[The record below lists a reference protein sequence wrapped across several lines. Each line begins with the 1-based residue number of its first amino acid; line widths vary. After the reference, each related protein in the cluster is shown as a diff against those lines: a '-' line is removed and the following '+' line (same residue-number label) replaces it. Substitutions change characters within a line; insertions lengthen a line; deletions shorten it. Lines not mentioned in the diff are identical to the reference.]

1 MKNTFLYSKFLLLLL
16 SISVPLIALASLLN
30 VMSYSNMV
38 TEVYANANSV
48 NASSAIQQINYSL
61 SFGKSIE
68 KFYDLK
74 NILTDVLNISDDIKN
89 VTIINNSHNII
100 SSVGT
105 EIDSIPDS
113 IDDNDYVSSKNGIF
127 VKVPI
132 NDNNKIVILLD
143 DEYVNN
149 SVSTYVKNIV
159 LVSSLIILCIVL
171 ISFIVYLIL
180 KKINNDSVPFTY
192 FKPLLMSLLIISQV
206 ALGSYVLLNYT
217 KEYINSL
224 DKMANVASNVIKNDV
239 ESIVSQGIPYN
250 ELYDING
257 YLKTTLDNVREIV
270 NATITKASPDTP
282 TSSNHNFISNK
293 VQILDQDYYI
303 NIEYTINE
311 NIMNKNIIYLTIEAL
326 ILVVSTTLIS
336 IECCLYIGSSKASK
350 NKIDSNKLSLP
361 GIRIFFFVLFLA
373 SNLDSSFSPIVA
385 YQLFEKLNLN
395 TNSDVL
401 ISLPSTLLPIAI
413 IIGLLICSL
422 LVNKIGIKRL
432 IIIGAILTSLGCIYS
447 GLCNDLINFSISRFI
462 IGLGLS
468 TSLISTKLC
477 AAFEKD
483 SKFRVQ
489 ILAIIAAG
497 QIAGTSCG
505 IVIGGLIASRTSY
518 SFAYIF
524 QAILIT
530 LSTLLI
536 NKTNMKNTKQEST
549 FSISSIIKILKSSK
563 IIAYLVLII
572 IPIYMTSA
580 FVAYAIPLYGNEI
593 LLSQSLISGL
603 MMLNCMLNAY
613 TSSTSTR
620 IAINSIG
627 ASKSTLLYITCIVAS
642 IMAFGIFNTLP
653 VAIIVIIILALADG
667 FGLNIIFENIY
678 TLQPNIDTTTITF
691 MFFLASQIAR
701 AISPMLISSNIKNG
715 VANASTILAY
725 ILAGGTLLYI
735 LFLTITK
742 KSKKAKKLS
751 L

>member
-30 VMSYSNMV
+30 IMSYSNMV

-224 DKMANVASNVIKNDV
+224 DKMANIASNVIENDI
-239 ESIVSQGIPYN
+239 ESIVAQGIPYD

-257 YLKTTLDNVREIV
+257 YLKSTLGNINEIV
-270 NATITKASPDTP
+270 NATITKASPDAP
-282 TSSNHNFISNK
+282 TSSNNNFISNK
-293 VQILDQDYYI
+293 IQILDQEYYI
-303 NIEYTINE
+303 NIEYTINQD
-311 NIMNKNIIYLTIEAL
+311 IINKNIINLTIEAL
-326 ILVVSTTLIS
+326 ILVVVTILIS
-336 IECCLYIGSSKASK
+336 IEFCLYIGNLKINK
-350 NKIDSNKLSLP
+350 NKIDSNTSSLY
-361 GIRIFFFVLFLA
+361 GTRIFFFVLFLTV
-373 SNLDSSFSPIVA
+373 SLDSSFISIVS
-385 YQLFEKLNLN
+385 YQLFTNMNLQ
-395 TNSDVL
+395 TNSDIL
-401 ISLPSTLLPIAI
+401 IGLPTTLGSIAT
-413 IIGLLICSL
+413 IIGLLICL
-422 LVNKIGIKRL
+422 VLVNKIGTKKL
-432 IIIGAILTSLGCIYS
+432 IIIGSTLMALGSIYS
-447 GLCNDLINFSISRFI
+447 GFCDDLISFSISRCI
-462 IGLGLS
+462 SGLGFAGL
-468 TSLISTKLC
+468 TASTKLC
-477 AAFEKD
+477 AVFEND

-489 ILAIIAAG
+489 LLAIIAAG
-497 QIAGTSCG
+497 KIAGTSCG
-505 IVIGGLIASRTSY
+505 IVIGGLISSRTSY
-518 SFAYIF
+518 SLVFILK
-524 QAILIT
+524 AILII
-530 LSTLLI
+530 LSMLLI
-536 NKTNMKNTKQEST
+536 NQTNIKNAKQESA
-549 FSISSIIKILKSSK
+549 FSISSIISTLKSSK
-563 IIAYLVLII
+563 IIAYLLLII
-572 IPIYMTSA
+572 IPIYMAGT
-580 FVAYAIPLYGNEI
+580 FVSYAIPLYGNEI
-593 LLSQSLISGL
+593 LLSQSLISGI
-603 MMLNCMLNAY
+603 MMLNCMLSAY
-613 TSSTSTR
+613 TSNTGTR

-742 KSKKAKKLS
+742 KSKKLS
-751 L
+751 LCK